1 MATLNDVMK
10 ETADAI
16 REKTGKSE
24 LIAPVNFAEEIKSI
38 SVGGSAEGVTYY
50 RYDRDNAMAIWGD
63 NNTEFTLILYANMM
77 GGLDI
82 TGITTGGCLMS
93 YPEEV
98 YTVLQDAVQ
107 GSNAR
112 LSLSYYATK
121 PNTIMGKH
129 DPLLAGEVTNMHD
142 FIRLVGKEILP
153 WSEEQINAAVALF
166 TEISE
171 EEFFAAIT
179 K

>member
-1 MATLNDVMK
+1 MTLNEVMK

-24 LIAPVNFAEEIKSI
+24 LIKPIDFATEIKGI
-38 SVGGSAEGVTYY
+38 TAGGGSGGGAKTTYY
-50 RYDRDNAMAIWGD
+50 RYDRDNALSVFGD
-63 NNTEFTLILYANMM
+63 KSSEFTFMLYANRLC
-77 GGLDI
+77 GLDI
-82 TGITTGGCLMS
+82 IGIQTGGNFSMFA
-93 YPEEV
+93 ENV
-98 YTVLQDAVQ
+98 YQVMADGV
-107 GSNAR
+107 R
-112 LSLSYYATK
+112 LELSYIATTPNAVFGKAK
-121 PNTIMGKH
+121 PDIAAM
-129 DPLLAGEVTNMHD
+129 VTNMHD
-142 FIRLVGKEILP
+142 FIRLIGKEMMQ